1 MTART
6 FVVRPIDVVVNS
18 AGPWSTVRV
27 DQPYGAM
34 RQQGWDVRFVAT
46 PFDAVSEIRDGA
58 LVIWQRPL
66 PDSVQQWCSVVD
78 GWRRRGCLVLV
89 EWDDHP
95 KLFPPSIFKRFLAVD
110 HIHLRYCHGLQ
121 TSNPRLARVLR
132 RFNPHVFELENGI
145 HPIPPL
151 RLEPLK
157 APLRL
162 FLGNFNREHEQRQ
175 LAPALR
181 QWLQESEDPYIVT
194 VGSSGL
200 EGLLP
205 FHRTEQHPHLSYD
218 AYRKLLRSCQVALL
232 PLQSGE
238 PQACKTPIK
247 WLEASAE
254 SVAVV
259 AGPELYGSW
268 LEQGKYGLWAQDLSM
283 MVPWSA
289 TC

>member
-1 MTART
+1 M
-6 FVVRPIDVVVNS
+6 
-18 AGPWSTVRV
+18 
-27 DQPYGAM
+27 
-34 RQQGWDVRFVAT
+34 
-46 PFDAVSEIRDGA
+46 
-58 LVIWQRPL
+58 IWQRLL
-66 PDSVQQWCSVVD
+66 PDSVHQWCSVVE

-95 KLFPPSIFKRFLAVD
+95 QLFPPSIFERFLSVD
-110 HIHLRYCHGLQ
+110 YIHLRYCHGLQ

-181 QWLQESEDPYIVT
+181 QWLRESEDPYIVT

-200 EGLLP
+200 EGLL
-205 FHRTEQHPHLSYD
+205 SSD
-218 AYRKLLRSCQVALL
+218 
-232 PLQSGE
+232 
-238 PQACKTPIK
+238 
-247 WLEASAE
+247 
-254 SVAVV
+254 
-259 AGPELYGSW
+259 
-268 LEQGKYGLWAQDLSM
+268 
-283 MVPWSA
+283 
-289 TC
+289 